1 MPGLRIRHTDPRVR
15 SCIAMIPAPR
25 KNLHVPVDGEGYADV
40 SFGVWEDLELSRR
53 LGVPHGFEK
62 VDVNENP
69 PDLIIGT
76 RVMTKQA
83 LRIEAEAI
91 QSIAPRNTTVT
102 IKR

>member
-1 MPGLRIRHTDPRVR
+1 
-15 SCIAMIPAPR
+15 
-25 KNLHVPVDGEGYADV
+25 
-40 SFGVWEDLELSRR
+40 

-91 QSIAPRNTTVT
+91 RSIAPRNTTVT